1 MRSLCKVLAYI
12 ELILGIIGSIF
23 ISTTFGFKFNYSTLS
38 LERNGT
44 LTFTIFLLSIFSVLV
59 LWTILCAFN
68 KILEN
73 QEKILKLLK
82 PLTPQAAD
90 NSNRMPIR
98 GIPDELI
105 PKSLLNQP
113 EIQISELSA
122 TEQLVSSNMSNKKTG
137 KERIL

>member
-12 ELILGIIGSIF
+12 ELILGTIGSIF
-23 ISTTFGFKFNYSTLS
+23 ISNTFGFKFNYSTLS
-38 LERNGT
+38 LERNET

-82 PLTPQAAD
+82 PPAPQAAD
-90 NSNRMPIR
+90 NSNRMPIS
-98 GIPDELI
+98 GIPSDVN
-105 PKSLLNQP
+105 NQK
-113 EIQISELSA
+113 I
-122 TEQLVSSNMSNKKTG
+122 K